1 MSYYEA
7 SEFLKT
13 KTNISPNTA
22 VVLGSGLSELI
33 DMAEVDTIIPYSE
46 IPGFPELNNTYHKCR
61 SVFGKLSG
69 KDILIMQ
76 GRIHYYE
83 GFSMQELVFPIRM
96 MKYLGIETVILTN
109 ASGAINTDFV
119 PGDLVMIED
128 HIKLGFDSPLRG
140 KNPDEFGERF
150 FDMSNAYTSGLKELA
165 LSAAEKENINLK
177 TGVYGYMTGPQ
188 FETPAEIRML
198 RIAGADI
205 VGMST
210 VPEVIAACHCG
221 IKVLGL
227 SGVSNMAAGIENGG
241 FNTEVIENAEP
252 VFSDKVKR
260 LIERIICDIN

>member
-1 MSYYEA
+1 
-7 SEFLKT
+7 
-13 KTNISPNTA
+13 
-22 VVLGSGLSELI
+22 
-33 DMAEVDTIIPYSE
+33 
-46 IPGFPELNNTYHKCR
+46 
-61 SVFGKLSG
+61 
-69 KDILIMQ
+69 
-76 GRIHYYE
+76 
-83 GFSMQELVFPIRM
+83 

-128 HIKLGFDSPLRG
+128 HIKLGFDSPLLRQ
-140 KNPDEFGERF
+140 KIPMSLEKDF

-252 VFSDKVKR
+252 VFSDKS
-260 LIERIICDIN
+260 

>member
-1 MSYYEA
+1 M
-7 SEFLKT
+7 
-13 KTNISPNTA
+13 
-22 VVLGSGLSELI
+22 
-33 DMAEVDTIIPYSE
+33 
-46 IPGFPELNNTYHKCR
+46 PGC
-61 SVFGKLSG
+61 FGKLSG

-198 RIAGADI
+198 RIAG
-205 VGMST
+205 
-210 VPEVIAACHCG
+210 
-221 IKVLGL
+221 
-227 SGVSNMAAGIENGG
+227 
-241 FNTEVIENAEP
+241 
-252 VFSDKVKR
+252 R
-260 LIERIICDIN
+260 